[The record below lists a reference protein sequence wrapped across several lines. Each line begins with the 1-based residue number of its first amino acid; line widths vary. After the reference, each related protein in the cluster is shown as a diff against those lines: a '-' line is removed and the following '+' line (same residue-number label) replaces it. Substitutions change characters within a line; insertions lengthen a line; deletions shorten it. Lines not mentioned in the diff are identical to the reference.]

1 MDIYSLSGIISS
13 QESGCGA
20 ISKNI
25 LQKSLT
31 NKILQQYTVMVYYY
45 VMIIYYLEGV
55 TMVTQTT
62 ARKVQLSTTVRP
74 ELKALA
80 KEIAKENNT
89 TASGVVSQC
98 LEELAL
104 RRKEA
109 LMVKYYEV
117 MAQEHKDFAEMSADV
132 IHEMASSWDD

>member
-1 MDIYSLSGIISS
+1 
-13 QESGCGA
+13 
-20 ISKNI
+20 
-25 LQKSLT
+25 
-31 NKILQQYTVMVYYY
+31 
-45 VMIIYYLEGV
+45 
-55 TMVTQTT
+55 MVTQTT